1 MSVRRRLEMN
11 ISHGET
17 LNSGSQV
24 RGAEGDEKLEGFG
37 KTGVTENYS

>member
-1 MSVRRRLEMN
+1 MRHRLEMN

-24 RGAEGDEKLEGFG
+24 REAEGEEKFEGFS